1 MCDADTSQQFALGYI
16 PLGGTTTTTTTRT
29 SWFVRGRMD
38 GWGWH
43 VCCWEGFALRL
54 RLSQVYFR
62 HKPLARA
69 AQEGRASE
77 GKKKA
82 SKSLLSIAKRQIG
95 WHVTR
100 GIHQGRLAACAQ
112 MRS

>member
-1 MCDADTSQQFALGYI
+1 MCDTDTSEQFALGYI
-16 PLGGTTTTTTTRT
+16 PSEVEQGTTTTTTTTRT

-62 HKPLARA
+62 HSRWPGPLRMD
-69 AQEGRASE
+69 EPTR
-77 GKKKA
+77 KKK
-82 SKSLLSIAKRQIG
+82 G
-95 WHVTR
+95 
-100 GIHQGRLAACAQ
+100 
-112 MRS
+112 